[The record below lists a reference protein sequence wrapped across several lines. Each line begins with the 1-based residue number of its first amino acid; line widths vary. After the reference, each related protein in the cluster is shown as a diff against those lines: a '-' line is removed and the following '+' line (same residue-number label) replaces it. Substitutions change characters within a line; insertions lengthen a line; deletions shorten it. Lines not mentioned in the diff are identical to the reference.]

1 MIVPRQ
7 RIDNMMQYMELRTR
21 SKRRRLPDT
30 SGIENPRPNIEHYGG
45 ANRESEGFRFA
56 PGCVGFR
63 AERADVAT
71 RAHAP
76 RAARTKRSHLS

>member
-30 SGIENPRPNIEHYGG
+30 SGIETPRPNIEH
-45 ANRESEGFRFA
+45 
-56 PGCVGFR
+56 
-63 AERADVAT
+63 
-71 RAHAP
+71 
-76 RAARTKRSHLS
+76 